1 MTSLATE
8 GVTVILNGRRAERLE
23 TAAKQ
28 VRADVPDASLRL
40 VVADVRTDEGVRA
53 VTTAE
58 PSVDILVN
66 NAGFYAPAAFTDITD
81 SEWSHY
87 WEVNALS
94 GIRLAR
100 HYLPGMLERNDG
112 RIIFL
117 ATDAAVIVTSE
128 MMHYEVTKA
137 AVLALSRGLADLA
150 RGTAVTVNFV
160 IPGPTATDGMNGV
173 LDAIA
178 EQASISREDVISGF
192 FAQGRPA
199 SLLQRL
205 AAPQEVANMIT
216 YLASPRSAATN
227 KSAVRVEGG
236 SIPTAV

>member
-1 MTSLATE
+1 
-8 GVTVILNGRRAERLE
+8 
-23 TAAKQ
+23 
-28 VRADVPDASLRL
+28 
-40 VVADVRTDEGVRA
+40 
-53 VTTAE
+53 
-58 PSVDILVN
+58 
-66 NAGFYAPAAFTDITD
+66 
-81 SEWSHY
+81 
-87 WEVNALS
+87 
-94 GIRLAR
+94 
-100 HYLPGMLERNDG
+100 MLERNDG